1 MESRYIEFLDT
12 TLRDG
17 AQGEGIVFSL
27 EDKLKIIRALD
38 GLGVDYIEAGNPA
51 SNPRDAELFRWASK
65 GMRLEKARLAAFGS
79 TCRPGA
85 KAAEASE
92 LRALAEC
99 GAGVASIFG
108 KASRRH
114 VERVLQT
121 TPEENLRI
129 IHESVSWLAGR
140 GMEVLFDAEHFFDG
154 FAADPDYALA
164 ALRAARE
171 AGASRLVLCDTNGG
185 SLPEAIRRG
194 VRAAVEAFGE
204 CVGVHTHND
213 SGLAAANALAGV
225 EAGARHVQGTINGY
239 GERCGNLDL
248 CTAIPNCAL
257 KLGCRCLHEGGLERI
272 GAAARLVADVANLPM
287 NEKAPYVGR
296 SAFAH
301 KGGMHID
308 AMLKDQGSF
317 EHVDPALLGGERRYL
332 VSDLAGR
339 GALMTRLGD
348 IDPSLRKDSAETS
361 RLLAAVKEMEAE
373 GYSFEGADASLRL
386 RLLGLLGRRPHY
398 FELLDFHVVSRKP
411 EDERNAQA
419 YVKVRVDGQVEITA
433 DEGDGPVNAID
444 LAVRKA
450 LSRFF
455 PCIGRMRLKDFKVR
469 VVNSAGTASAVRV
482 QIESTDGEHVWAT
495 VGVSSN
501 IIEASVTALTDAVE
515 YLLLS
520 ESEGWKG

>member
-1 MESRYIEFLDT
+1 MENRYIEFLDT

-27 EDKLKIIRALD
+27 EDKIKIIRALD
-38 GLGVDYIEAGNPA
+38 GIGVDYIEAGNPA
-51 SNPRDAELFRWASK
+51 SNPRDAELFRYASAH
-65 GMRLEKARLAAFGS
+65 MSLERARLTAFGS
-79 TCRPGA
+79 TCRPD
-85 KAAEASE
+85 AEAAGSPE

-99 GAGVASIFG
+99 GARTASIFG

-129 IHESVSWLAGR
+129 IRESVAWLTAQGI
-140 GMEVLFDAEHFFDG
+140 EVLFDAEHFFDG
-154 FAADPDYALA
+154 YAADPDYALA
-164 ALRAARE
+164 ALRVAAE

-185 SLPEAIRRG
+185 RLPEEIARG
-194 VRAAVEAFGE
+194 VRAAREAFGDVIALH
-204 CVGVHTHND
+204 CHND
-213 SGLAAANALAGV
+213 SGLAAANAIAGV
-225 EAGARHVQGTINGY
+225 EAGARQLQGTLNGY
-239 GERCGNLDL
+239 GERCGNLNL
-248 CTAIPNCAL
+248 CTAIPNCAV
-257 KLGCRCLHEGGLERI
+257 KLGCKCLREGGLERV
-272 GAAARLVADVANLPM
+272 GAAARLAADVANLPM
-287 NEKAPYVGR
+287 DEKSPYVGR

-308 AMLKDQGSF
+308 AMRKDTGSF
-317 EHVDPALLGGERRYL
+317 EHVDPALLGAERRYL

-339 GALMTRLGD
+339 GALMTRLEG
-348 IDPSLRKDSAETS
+348 IDPSLRKDSAETA

-386 RLLGLLGRRPHY
+386 RLLGLLGRRPRY

-455 PCIGRMRLKDFKVR
+455 PSIGRMRLKDFKVR
-469 VVNSAGTASAVRV
+469 VVNSAGTASSVRV
-482 QIESTDGEHVWAT
+482 QIESTDGDHVWAT

-501 IIEASVTALTDAVE
+501 IIEASVTALTDAIE

-520 ESEGWKG
+520 ESEGWKN